1 MKGMTLV
8 LVVEGPAQTHQ
19 DHLHHPDPG
28 GVVVVVVVVVEALLR
43 LIGSWKHWGKRAKC
57 STKSNLRKG
66 MKKGFRATIR
76 RQLKKLCNRYQLRYP
91 PWLDGND
98 LTVKQIQDEGEVVH

>member
-66 MKKGFRATIR
+66 MKKRLQGSHQEAIEKAV
-76 RQLKKLCNRYQLRYP
+76 QQVP
-91 PWLDGND
+91 A
-98 LTVKQIQDEGEVVH
+98 EVPTMA